1 MPWDISRMYV
11 ATRMNRWAAASSF
24 FATPERCFH
33 FCNERPSTARPS
45 LIGQETGML
54 TNGGSRK
61 RSHQATTSTY
71 AQECCPAV
79 EHASFPAPI
88 HLDDQFQPRRQ
99 GASRRHPTAGPGLL
113 ETVSGVASTHSRIAS
128 LLQIAVAIFIT
139 LAAADARAAFE
150 PKDATWQGTSEL
162 IGIAREARQRARQD
176 RRQHTV
182 GGDAA
187 DRRALGA
194 ASGARARLP
203 RSRRFPCCGGRL
215 GLLDDYGKADA
226 LLRRFRIHRVSAPF
240 DPREP
245 LRDNPN
251 LPIAVPALGPD
262 GRPHPVVGGV
272 DRVVTNHP
280 TGLETDRGLR
290 LTTVLE
296 MPSLSAPPT
305 SLALIGVIGDA
316 KRCGLV
322 SDSIDE
328 QAASGAPV
336 AGRCG
341 RLLAMGD
348 PSAVMNLMLR
358 YPGNRAFAA
367 RLVDYLGRGDDTW
380 GRRSGNLYFVANDF
394 AGRGSYGKHG
404 GLSGAIDDRLEA
416 LARLVAETRRDGLPA
431 TLAVLLAALCAGEQ
445 PCGPYRAPPADTE
458 GLRREY
464 ARPTPLVAQGGLAG
478 RAAVLSADTTHR
490 ALVVL
495 ELKAALEEAVRERMG
510 IPDASLPRLAEEI
523 DRQSALS
530 RRNSEALRK
539 WSRR

>member
-1 MPWDISRMYV
+1 MRV
-11 ATRMNRWAAASSF
+11 
-24 FATPERCFH
+24 
-33 FCNERPSTARPS
+33 
-45 LIGQETGML
+45 
-54 TNGGSRK
+54 
-61 RSHQATTSTY
+61 
-71 AQECCPAV
+71 
-79 EHASFPAPI
+79 
-88 HLDDQFQPRRQ
+88 
-99 GASRRHPTAGPGLL
+99 
-113 ETVSGVASTHSRIAS
+113 AS
-128 LLQIAVAIFIT
+128 LLGIAVAVFVT
-139 LAAADARAAFE
+139 LAAIDAHAAFE

-162 IGIAREARQRARQD
+162 VGIARERLGKGRVRIVASIPWEEMQP
-176 RRQHTV
+176 T
-182 GGDAA
+182 DALLVLHPEREL
-187 DRRALGA
+187 DYREVA
-194 ASGARARLP
+194 AFLAA
-203 RSRRFPCCGGRL
+203 GGRL

-240 DPREP
+240 DPRDP

-251 LPIAVPALGPD
+251 LPIAVPVIGPD
-262 GRPHPVVGGV
+262 ARPHPVVGGV

-305 SLALIGVIGDA
+305 PLALIGVIGDA

-322 SDSIDE
+322 SDGMDE
-328 QAASGAPV
+328 PSASGAPV

-367 RLVDYLGRGDDTW
+367 RLVEYLVGDDTW
-380 GRRSGNLYFVANDF
+380 GRRSGNLYLVANDF
-394 AGRGSYGKHG
+394 VERGSYGKHG
-404 GLSGAIDDRLEA
+404 GLGGAIDDRLEA

-431 TLAVLLAALCAGEQ
+431 TLAILLAAMCAG
-445 PCGPYRAPPADTE
+445 GATLWAVSRTTRRYRKAAP
-458 GLRREY
+458 RY

-478 RAAVLSADTTHR
+478 HAAVLSADTTHR

-510 IPDASLPRLAEEI
+510 IADASLPRLAEEI
-523 DRQSALS
+523 DRQAALS
-530 RRNSEALRK
+530 RRNSEALREMVTEMARAEAAV
-539 WSRR
+539 SRTERIVIADAAIRQMHEAMTGILAELDERRRKPS